1 MNKKFIVDKIFTETL
16 VNEITKMPYTI
27 HKPVDKDGKLFS
39 NYIKEVPDEKFYIMY
54 DSKSHRIIA
63 SCLYDITALPVM
75 VDPNLNLVFTWID
88 VPESGYIVPFNRKDE
103 KITITDIAGHTA
115 GNIFISDQTDDF
127 FHLNRFEYL
136 NEFDQIILDINL
148 LKTEISYTIDSSID
162 KAEYIGFKF
171 TYKNNDYLQPYRSED
186 ITNLKILIDLPAFTN
201 EDVKLYI
208 ASDIYK
214 RDSSNYVTCS
224 MTDDELKDLLA
235 RMFKCN
241 MDRKVIKRKIEEYLD
256 TFTDGKELYKTLN
269 CRINEFN
276 TLATDLDKYILDTIV
291 NI

>member
-256 TFTDGKELYKTLN
+256 TFTDGKELFKSIG

>member
-103 KITITDIAGHTA
+103 KITINDIAGHTA

-276 TLATDLDKYILDTIV
+276 TLATDLDKYILDIIV

>member
-27 HKPVDKDGKLFS
+27 YKPIDREGKLFS
-39 NYIKEVPDEKFYIMY
+39 DYIKEVPDEKFYIMY

-75 VDPNLNLVFTWID
+75 VDPKLNLVFTWID

-103 KITITDIAGHTA
+103 KITINDIAGHTA

-256 TFTDGKELYKTLN
+256 TFTDGKELFKSIG
-269 CRINEFN
+269 CRINEHN
-276 TLATDLDKYILDTIV
+276 TLETDLHKYILDTIV

>member
-1 MNKKFIVDKIFTETL
+1 MNKKFIVDKIFTDTL
-16 VNEITKMPYTI
+16 VNELTKLTYKI
-27 HKPVDKDGKLFS
+27 HKPVDTDHKSFS

-136 NEFDQIILDINL
+136 NEFDQIILDIDL
-148 LKTEISYTIDSSID
+148 LKNDISFTIENSID
-162 KAEYIGFKF
+162 DAEYVGFKF
-171 TYKNNDYLQPYRSED
+171 NHNDNKYLQPYRMDD
-186 ITNLKILIDLPAFTN
+186 ITNLKLLIDLPAFTN
-201 EDVKLYI
+201 DDIKLYK
-208 ASDIYK
+208 DLDTYK
-214 RDSSNYVTCS
+214 RESSNYDVCS
-224 MTDDELKDLLA
+224 MSDGELTELLT
-235 RMFKCN
+235 RMVKLN
-241 MDRKVIKRKIEEYLD
+241 MSRKVIRKSVEAYID

>member
-136 NEFDQIILDINL
+136 NEFDQIILDIDL
-148 LKTEISYTIDSSID
+148 LKNDISFTIDNSID

-256 TFTDGKELYKTLN
+256 TFTDGKELFKSIG
-269 CRINEFN
+269 CRINEYN
-276 TLATDLDKYILDTIV
+276 TLETDLHKYILDTIV

>member
-27 HKPVDKDGKLFS
+27 YKPIDREGKLFS
-39 NYIKEVPDEKFYIMY
+39 DYIKEVPDEKFYIMY

-75 VDPNLNLVFTWID
+75 VDPKLNLVFTWID

-103 KITITDIAGHTA
+103 KITINDIAGHTA

-256 TFTDGKELYKTLN
+256 TFTDGKELFKSIG
-269 CRINEFN
+269 CRINEYN
-276 TLATDLDKYILDTIV
+276 TLETDLHKYILDTIV

>member
-27 HKPVDKDGKLFS
+27 YKPIDREGKLFS
-39 NYIKEVPDEKFYIMY
+39 DYIKEVPDEKFYIMY

-103 KITITDIAGHTA
+103 KITINDIAGHTA

-256 TFTDGKELYKTLN
+256 TFTDGKELFKSIG
-269 CRINEFN
+269 CRINEYN
-276 TLATDLDKYILDTIV
+276 TLETDLHKYILDTIV

>member
-136 NEFDQIILDINL
+136 NEFDQIILDIDL
-148 LKTEISYTIDSSID
+148 LKNDISFTIDNSID
-162 KAEYIGFKF
+162 DAVLPMINLQEYVLEGII
-171 TYKNNDYLQPYRSED
+171 S
-186 ITNLKILIDLPAFTN
+186 
-201 EDVKLYI
+201 
-208 ASDIYK
+208 
-214 RDSSNYVTCS
+214 
-224 MTDDELKDLLA
+224 
-235 RMFKCN
+235 
-241 MDRKVIKRKIEEYLD
+241 
-256 TFTDGKELYKTLN
+256 
-269 CRINEFN
+269 
-276 TLATDLDKYILDTIV
+276 
-291 NI
+291 

>member
-27 HKPVDKDGKLFS
+27 YKPIDREGKLFS
-39 NYIKEVPDEKFYIMY
+39 DYIKEVPDEKFYIMY

-75 VDPNLNLVFTWID
+75 VDPKLNLVFTWID

-103 KITITDIAGHTA
+103 KITINDIAGHTA

-136 NEFDQIILDINL
+136 NEFDQIILDIDL
-148 LKTEISYTIDSSID
+148 LKNDISFTIDNSID
-162 KAEYIGFKF
+162 NAEYVGFKF
-171 TYKNNDYLQPYRSED
+171 THNDNKYLQPYRMND
-186 ITNLKILIDLPAFTN
+186 ITNLKLLIDLPAFTN
-201 EDVKLYI
+201 DDIKLYKDL
-208 ASDIYK
+208 DIYK
-214 RDSSNYVTCS
+214 RESSNYDVSS
-224 MTDDELKDLLA
+224 MSDDELTELLT
-235 RMFKCN
+235 RMVKLN
-241 MDRKVIKRKIEEYLD
+241 MSRKVIRRAVEDYID

-276 TLATDLDKYILDTIV
+276 TLVTDLDKYILDTIV

>member
-136 NEFDQIILDINL
+136 NEFDQIILDIDL
-148 LKTEISYTIDSSID
+148 LKNDINFTIDNSID

-214 RDSSNYVTCS
+214 RDSSNYVACS

-235 RMFKCN
+235 RMFKCS

-256 TFTDGKELYKTLN
+256 TFTDGKELFKSIG
-269 CRINEFN
+269 CRINEHN
-276 TLATDLDKYILDTIV
+276 TLETDLHKYILETMI

>member
-103 KITITDIAGHTA
+103 KITINDIAGHTA

-256 TFTDGKELYKTLN
+256 TFTDGKELFKSIG
-269 CRINEFN
+269 CRINEYN
-276 TLATDLDKYILDTIV
+276 TLETDLHKYILDTIV

>member
-136 NEFDQIILDINL
+136 NEFDQIILDIDL
-148 LKTEISYTIDSSID
+148 LKNDINFTIDNSID

-214 RDSSNYVTCS
+214 RDSSNYVACS

-235 RMFKCN
+235 RMFKCS

-256 TFTDGKELYKTLN
+256 TFTDGKELFKSIG
-269 CRINEFN
+269 CRINEHN
-276 TLATDLDKYILDTIV
+276 TLETDLHKYILDGII

>member
-136 NEFDQIILDINL
+136 NEFDQIILDIDL
-148 LKTEISYTIDSSID
+148 LKNDISFTIDNSID
-162 KAEYIGFKF
+162 DAEYVGFKF
-171 TYKNNDYLQPYRSED
+171 NHNDNKYLQPYRMDD
-186 ITNLKILIDLPAFTN
+186 ITNLKLLIDLPAFTN
-201 EDVKLYI
+201 DDIKLYK
-208 ASDIYK
+208 DLDTYK
-214 RDSSNYVTCS
+214 RESSNYDVCS
-224 MTDDELKDLLA
+224 MSDGELTELLT
-235 RMFKCN
+235 RMVKLN
-241 MDRKVIKRKIEEYLD
+241 MSRKVIRKSVEAYID
-256 TFTDGKELYKTLN
+256 TFTDGKELFKSIG
-269 CRINEFN
+269 CRINEYN
-276 TLATDLDKYILDTIV
+276 TLETDLHKYILDTIV

>member
-103 KITITDIAGHTA
+103 IITLDSIAGHSA
-115 GNIFISDQTDDF
+115 GNIFISNSTDDF

-256 TFTDGKELYKTLN
+256 TFTDGKELFKSIG
-269 CRINEFN
+269 CRINEYN
-276 TLATDLDKYILDTIV
+276 TLETDLHKYILDTIV

>member
-136 NEFDQIILDINL
+136 NEFDQIILDIDL
-148 LKTEISYTIDSSID
+148 LKNDISYTIDSSID

-256 TFTDGKELYKTLN
+256 TFTDGKELFKSIG
-269 CRINEFN
+269 CRINEYN
-276 TLATDLDKYILDTIV
+276 TLETDLHKYILDTIV